1 MTGPSTRQLFDA
13 YALPERMTPRLR
25 VNFVASLDGAATR
38 DGRSGG
44 LGTAADRAAMTV
56 LRAIADVIVVG
67 AGTVRAEGYGGL
79 RLPEEALAWREENGL
94 GEQPPLAV
102 VSSSLDLPPEH
113 PFFAEAVVRP
123 LVLTHEAAPAER
135 RRELTDVADVIDCG
149 VSSVEPARLV
159 LALAERGMPQILCEG
174 GPRLFGELIAADVV
188 DELCLSLSPL
198 LVGGDAGRIAHG
210 LIEAPRRMRLLD
222 AYPANDLLLLH
233 YARAR

>member
-44 LGTAADRAAMTV
+44 LGTPADRAAMTV

-79 RLPEEALAWREENGL
+79 RLPEEAIAWREENGL

-135 RRELTDVADVIDCG
+135 RRELAEVADVIDCG

-159 LALAERGMPQILCEG
+159 QALAERGMPQILCEG